1 MANSFTADKSL
12 LIKKIREFSQ
22 HRCYIYLEELLKLYI
37 KRVENGFT
45 VQTSIEDIYRE
56 QGKAILL
63 KEILRDLN
71 SKGD

>member
-1 MANSFTADKSL
+1 MVSSFIADKAL
-12 LIKKIREFSQ
+12 LVKKIREFSQ
-22 HRCYIYLEELLKLYI
+22 HRCYIYLEELLNLYL

-45 VQTSIEDIYRE
+45 VQTSVEDIYRE